1 MENNKYKFL
10 RDLAIEATKNA
21 YMPYSKCAVG
31 SAILTDTGEY
41 FSGCNIENA
50 SYGGTV
56 CAERVAILKAV
67 SANKNIK
74 IKIIYVYTDAGWPPC
89 GMCLQV
95 MAEFADED
103 LKVIIGN
110 SSGDINKISFKELLP
125 YQFDCSQLFKTSS
138 HPS

>member
-1 MENNKYKFL
+1 MENNQYKIL
-10 RDLAIEATKNA
+10 REMAINATKNA

-31 SAILTDTGEY
+31 SALLTNTGEY

-50 SYGGTV
+50 SYGGSV
-56 CAERVAILKAV
+56 CAERVAIWKAI

-74 IKIIYVYTDAGWPPC
+74 IKIIYVYTEEGWPPC
-89 GMCLQV
+89 GMCRQV

-103 LKVIIGN
+103 LQVVIGN
-110 SSGDINKISFKELLP
+110 FSAEINKISFKDLLP
-125 YQFDCSQLFKTSS
+125 HQFDHSQLAKQTF